1 MSKLNTKR
9 EAEVDG
15 YMTSAFLFFSVF
27 FYKCIHFYVNA
38 VGKINKNT
46 QYTHKHKLINET
58 AEAEQK
64 NHFKIQNAL
73 NILII
78 VQHSNIFFHHSLKWI
93 AKGFWSPWIALCVI
107 VPETPARIPLCW
119 FFVTIHSVQW
129 SLICF
134 IPHGRCD
141 GLVVVHGVTVY
152 SM

>member
-93 AKGFWSPWIALCVI
+93 AKGF
-107 VPETPARIPLCW
+107 
-119 FFVTIHSVQW
+119 
-129 SLICF
+129 
-134 IPHGRCD
+134 
-141 GLVVVHGVTVY
+141 
-152 SM
+152 